1 MVSSEPPLQGKIVLW
16 LFVALFN
23 AVVAGDHYLLRPDS
37 SVGSFGLSFEW
48 VVVCPLLE
56 VVGANLLWSHFFDD
70 DYILSMVAVPPNIVA
85 LDVSIRVLS
94 ANTAALASSTISI
107 VPFVLK
113 RVDAHLSLAHQG
125 V

>member
-16 LFVALFN
+16 LLVALFN

-56 VVGANLLWSHFFDD
+56 VVGADLLWSHFFDD

-94 ANTAALASSTISI
+94 AYTAALASSRVSI

-113 RVDAHLSLAHQG
+113 LVDALSGLAHEG